1 MSDVSEPTRK
11 RLPEEL
17 PPVEP
22 PSAKFIIQLFL
33 VPGVIVMGIVMVW
46 LLINKL
52 ASSEQDWRAL
62 VRGIENTN
70 EHERWRS
77 AFGLAQLLQA
87 DQSAEPGQVKLV
99 NNTEVA
105 GKLAAMLHKELQ
117 QPAKGSDQ
125 IDQRAFLARTL
136 GMFQIP
142 ETVLPTLG
150 AALSGT
156 QDREVRKN
164 ALGAIAVI
172 ASREFEAGHALKES
186 PMLDQVVEIS
196 GETDPLFRQMGA
208 YTLGLFDAP
217 TATKRLQTLIN
228 DGDRNTQ
235 ANAAIGLTRH
245 GDLSALPKIKTL
257 LTTILDAKE
266 PSKEPH
272 ADFLVAKNMIEA
284 LSRLAPKLS
293 PEERTEVTKMVERVS
308 TQHPDTRIRLDAEKL
323 LITLKKGN

>member
-1 MSDVSEPTRK
+1 MSDVPPPNRK

-22 PSAKFIIQLFL
+22 PSAKFIVQLFL

-52 ASSEQDWRAL
+52 ASTEQDWRAL

-87 DQSAEPGQVKLV
+87 DQSAAPGEVKLV

-105 GKLAAMLHKELQ
+105 GKLAEMLHKELQ
-117 QPAKGSDQ
+117 QPAKGDNSV
-125 IDQRAFLARTL
+125 DQRAFLARTL
-136 GMFQIP
+136 GMFQTP

-150 AALSGT
+150 EALASS

-164 ALGAIAVI
+164 ALGAIAVV
-172 ASREFEAGHALKES
+172 AGRELEKGSPLKTS
-186 PMLDQVVEIS
+186 KTLDQVIEIS
-196 GETDPLFRQMGA
+196 AESDPLFKQMGA
-208 YTLGLFDAP
+208 YTLGLFDDPA
-217 TATKRLQTLIN
+217 ATKRLGTLMN
-228 DGDRNTQ
+228 DDDRNTR
-235 ANAAIGLTRH
+235 ANAVAALVRK
-245 GDLSALPKIKTL
+245 GDMSALPAVETL
-257 LTTILDAKE
+257 LTSVQQTSAD
-266 PSKEPH
+266 SKEPH

-293 PEERTEVTKMVERVS
+293 AAQKGEVIKIVEPVATK
-308 TQHPDTRIRLDAEKL
+308 HADTRIRLDAEKL
-323 LITLKKGN
+323 LITLKK